1 MVVRYVFDMD
11 RAFDF
16 HEKGLG
22 LSPIAKS
29 AGWSMLSCGDAVVGL
44 HAIYAGVSERPV
56 AYAGLNLEV
65 DDLDAAV
72 GRDTACGQQID
83 VPFHGNAPFGPA
95 LAIDTAITSP
105 DRLSHPQKPILARGH
120 LIGRT
125 AFPPGRPFAT
135 SAFGS

>member
-1 MVVRYVFDMD
+1 MDAPRNLMVVRYVFDME

-16 HEKGLG
+16 HERGLG

-44 HAIYAGVSERPV
+44 HAIYEGVTERPV

-72 GRDTACGQQID
+72 GR
-83 VPFHGNAPFGPA
+83 
-95 LAIDTAITSP
+95 
-105 DRLSHPQKPILARGH
+105 
-120 LIGRT
+120 
-125 AFPPGRPFAT
+125 AT
-135 SAFGS
+135 SFGARLVEVREPEPGVPVRLAVLTDPDGNGFELRQQALQAA